1 MESDLIQKPV
11 DSLHTELQELKR
23 RTSSMKIEISNLHRQ
38 IEETVKARDALNA
51 EVKQISNEV
60 KELKNKRDSLNA
72 KVRELKQKRDELRNT
87 ATEKRQML
95 SKLLEQARQISD
107 QLEGNMSELSKQV
120 KSLEWYIQTNPLA
133 PKTERNLVARIGLLE
148 AKLVK
153 HKDLKNVRDKLLQ
166 LKVEVGALRI
176 AAQTTHQ
183 ELTKLAEESEKT
195 HITMQQRVKLLTEKK
210 KEADSKHKEFLEQS
224 KHRHDAIAAL
234 KSAIARIEEI
244 RSQIGVV
251 TASTKIEKAEK
262 LKSKYKEAA
271 EEKLRSG
278 QKLSFEEFQALMG
291 DTLSDT
297 EEE

>member
-1 MESDLIQKPV
+1 MESDLVQKPV
-11 DSLHTELQELKR
+11 DRLHNELEELKKQ
-23 RTSSMKIEISNLHRQ
+23 TSSKKIEISNLHRQ
-38 IEETVKARDALNA
+38 IEETVKARDNLNA
-51 EVKQISNEV
+51 EVKQLSNEV

-72 KVRELKQKRDELRNT
+72 RVAELKLKRDELRNT

-95 SKLLEQARQISD
+95 SKLLEQARQISE

-153 HKDLKNVRDKLLQ
+153 HKELKTVRDRLLQ

-176 AAQTTHQ
+176 GAQSTHE

-195 HITMQQRVKLLTEKK
+195 HITMQQRVRLLTEKK
-210 KEADSKHKEFLEQS
+210 KEADAKHKEFIEQS
-224 KHRHDAIAAL
+224 NQRHETIAAL
-234 KSAIARIEEI
+234 KASLARIDEI
-244 RSQIGVV
+244 KSQIGVV
-251 TASTKIEKAEK
+251 TASTRVQKAEK
-262 LKSKYKEAA
+262 LKSKYKESA
-271 EEKLRSG
+271 EEKMRSG

-291 DTLSDT
+291 DTLSDS